1 MYQLRAGGLGAVR
14 MVAARTPSPSSPA
27 LVIRTS
33 RSRGSSQDLLLANSR
48 LSRRLLSLSPHA
60 TQLAVLAIC
69 WCRVR
74 CRTFLEYEALAQ
86 TAGAARATELLSLS
100 ES

>member
-1 MYQLRAGGLGAVR
+1 M
-14 MVAARTPSPSSPA
+14 
-27 LVIRTS
+27 
-33 RSRGSSQDLLLANSR
+33 LANSR

-60 TQLAVLAIC
+60 TQLAVLVIG

-100 ES
+100 GS